1 MATSVNAI
9 VMYTKYIYTTHAPV
23 STWAHTHIKHTRTY
37 THMRTHTHRCSY
49 TILNLVSAYK
59 RKYVTC
65 LSEFGLFRNSVF
77 P

>member
-37 THMRTHTHRCSY
+37 THQWDEAAK
-49 TILNLVSAYK
+49 NG
-59 RKYVTC
+59 
-65 LSEFGLFRNSVF
+65 LSKPDDSV
-77 P
+77 